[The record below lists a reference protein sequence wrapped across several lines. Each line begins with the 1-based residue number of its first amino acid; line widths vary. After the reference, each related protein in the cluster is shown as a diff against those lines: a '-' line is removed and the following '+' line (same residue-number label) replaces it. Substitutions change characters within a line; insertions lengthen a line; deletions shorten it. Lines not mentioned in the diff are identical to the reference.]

1 MVFSNKLS
9 NKIQLIGVK
18 RLPLKLL
25 GVFVVLM
32 LQNMGQLAEAKKEAI
47 LEPSAIMDINPV
59 LDLSRPEQDN
69 RAPVIEAVTPVQA
82 KAVMVDVKSDL
93 LNYDKIRDVYI
104 ATGSVHVVISEQ
116 NSELYADKVTW
127 DQNND
132 LLIAEGNVVIFKNGD
147 RTDGTFAKIDLTR
160 ESALINDIATNVDKV
175 RIEAKQSLTNED
187 VLIFE
192 KGQLIISADALSSA
206 MGKKSK
212 SKKTDSPD
220 DYEYSDNTDLSKL
233 ASNVSVADQN
243 IKAGVHEETILM
255 TPDEDK
261 KDFFSLEAR
270 EIDMFRWSDGYNK
283 IDVHSP
289 RLKLGKFKFP
299 LIPASQFSMDDAT
312 GEIEYLGPDVGY
324 DPDYGGLY
332 AGPGWDFRLG
342 KGSLRLS
349 PTVSYGGPGRRAR
362 GGSTFE
368 SSSIAPGVGGIMRY
382 RGPGSSLDVAYNSN
396 VSEPVVY
403 GEKKLFDGKT
413 KIRAS
418 MNEDYTA
425 GFLGYERPRYG
436 TMISDTRKVGEWK
449 NFRLDSYE
457 SAGFFKDEFYPFNSS
472 KQFVDTD
479 PDATPKYAGRMQLQA
494 RLRNVQPLFKVGDVM
509 DFGFSLTGGA
519 AAYTTGDFV
528 GLVRGGPTMGIKLG
542 SRFKSRMQYQ
552 LAETFGETPFAFDTY
567 YRGRQSIWM
576 NNSYVVNNFLT
587 VGSRVNLSLQK
598 DNAAG
603 DLFTGNAFYVL
614 MGPKSI
620 KLNLAYDVIRQRSYF
635 GVSFFPGDKPNPID
649 YDILRVYQPDEYN
662 PQDVDP

>member
-1 MVFSNKLS
+1 MVFRHH
-9 NKIQLIGVK
+9 K
-18 RLPLKLL
+18 RYAPLKRSGLVLAGVL
-25 GVFVVLM
+25 GLILFQSQWAVD
-32 LQNMGQLAEAKKEAI
+32 AKKEAV

-59 LDLSRPEQDN
+59 MDLSRPEKDN
-69 RAPVIEAVTPVQA
+69 RAPVFSAIEPVQA
-82 KAVMVDVKSDL
+82 KAVMVDVKSDV
-93 LNYDKIRDVYI
+93 LNYDKNRDVYI

-160 ESALINDIATNVDKV
+160 ESALINDIATTVDKV

-192 KGQLIISADALSSA
+192 KGQLIITADALAGA

-212 SKKTDSPD
+212 KKTVEEPD
-220 DYEYSDNTDLSKL
+220 DYEYADNTDLSKL
-233 ASNVSVADQN
+233 ASNVSFADN
-243 IKAGVHEETILM
+243 SKSEGVNEETILM
-255 TPDEDK
+255 TPEESE

-270 EIDMFRWSDGYNK
+270 EIDMFRWSDGYSK

-289 RLKLGKFKFP
+289 RLKVGKFKFP
-299 LIPASQFSMDDAT
+299 LMPASQFSMDDNT
-312 GEIEYLGPDVGY
+312 GEVEYLGPDVGY

-368 SSSIAPGVGGIMRY
+368 SASLAPGVGGIMRY
-382 RGPGSSLDVAYNSN
+382 RGPGSILDVAYNSN
-396 VSEPVVY
+396 VSEPVIY

-413 KIRAS
+413 KIRAT

-436 TMISDTRKVGEWK
+436 AMLSDHRKVGEWH
-449 NFRLDSYE
+449 NLRLETYE
-457 SAGFFKDEFYPFNSS
+457 SVGFFKDEFYPFNSS
-472 KQFVDTD
+472 KQFVATD
-479 PDATPKYAGRMQLQA
+479 PSATPVNAGRLQLQA
-494 RLRNVQPLFKVGDVM
+494 RLRNAKPIFQLGEHV
-509 DFGFSLTGGA
+509 DFGFSLTAGT

-528 GLVRGGPTMGIKLG
+528 GLVRGGPTMGL
-542 SRFKSRMQYQ
+542 RFGNRFRSRMQYQ

-567 YRGRQSIWM
+567 YRGRQSLWM
-576 NNSYVVNNFLT
+576 TNSYLVNDYLT
-587 VGSRVNLSLQK
+587 VGSRVNVSLK
-598 DNAAG
+598 RDNAAG
-603 DLFTGNAFYVL
+603 DLFTGNALYVL
-614 MGPKSI
+614 VGPKSI

-635 GVSFFPGDKPNPID
+635 GIKFFPGDKPNPID
-649 YDILRVYQPDEYN
+649 FDVLRVYQPDEYN
-662 PQDVDP
+662 PQDIEYESP